1 VGQSKKGQKISN
13 KDVKDIRA
21 LVEPLLKLG
30 SAKTAEMVAE
40 MSDEMLEVF
49 LSTTKETDRKEAIKK
64 MWDVEEWVTRK

>member
-1 VGQSKKGQKISN
+1 VGQSKKWQKISN

-21 LVEPLLKLG
+21 LAEPLLKLD

>member
-1 VGQSKKGQKISN
+1 MGQSKKGQKISN